1 MFENA
6 REKYKSSEFKLL
18 VAKVID
24 KFEFCKTKNKITYT
38 DFLNIS
44 EISILE
50 KILNE
55 EKISNYV
62 FLGVKESAD
71 RKILI
76 FYPNKISK
84 ETAVKNIADYC
95 CVSI

>member
-44 EISILE
+44 EISIL
-50 KILNE
+50 
-55 EKISNYV
+55 
-62 FLGVKESAD
+62 
-71 RKILI
+71 
-76 FYPNKISK
+76 
-84 ETAVKNIADYC
+84 
-95 CVSI
+95 